1 MRTLAVTVVLALR
14 APGGANRKAVLT
26 RLTDDSATLEVGG
39 RAVTLPLAEV
49 ERAWDGTFIA
59 LWRPPASVTE
69 PIGPGARGKAV
80 VWLRQRLGEL
90 GRNPPPRGSPLYDDE
105 LPRRGVALPPAQQPP
120 PH

>member
-80 VWLRQRLGEL
+80 VWLRQRLRGPD
-90 GRNPPPRGSPLYDDE
+90 GNPPPRGPEPLHDE
-105 LPRRGVALPPAQQPP
+105 PRRRGIAHPRGQQPTP
-120 PH
+120 P

>member
-80 VWLRQRLGEL
+80 MWLRQRLREL
-90 GRNPPPRGSPLYDDE
+90 DGNLRPRRSALYDDDLT
-105 LPRRGVALPPAQQPP
+105 LPVLAHQPA
-120 PH
+120 